1 MLTNLLIGLPGH
13 RPGGLALTLLL
24 GVGSAVV
31 ALLFGLVYATACV
44 ALPRASFPLQAA
56 MAFIR
61 GIPLLIL
68 VFMAGAGTPLPLVLA
83 GFMALCM
90 YSLCHVGEILR
101 GFLNSYPKLLRNQ
114 ARLTGLSLPAEWFI
128 LRIPWTLR
136 RSLAA
141 LGTHWIS
148 LYKDT
153 GALTVLAIG
162 ELTSIVQLLSE
173 TASTEEWIRILAT
186 AAALYLVTS
195 LTIAAALRI
204 LMRKVSI

>member
-1 MLTNLLIGLPGH
+1 M
-13 RPGGLALTLLL
+13 AL
-24 GVGSAVV
+24 V
-31 ALLFGLVYATACV
+31 
-44 ALPRASFPLQAA
+44 
-56 MAFIR
+56 R

-83 GFMALCM
+83 GFLALCL

-101 GFLNSYPKLLRNQ
+101 GFLGSYPRLLRDQ
-114 ARLTGLSLPAEWFI
+114 ARLTGLSLPAEWFV
-128 LRIPWTLR
+128 LRVPWALR

-162 ELTSIVQLLSE
+162 ELTTIVNLLSQ
-173 TASTEEWIRILAT
+173 TVSTERWLGILAS
-186 AAALYLVTS
+186 AAALYL
-195 LTIAAALRI
+195 AAALVIAATLRL
-204 LMRKVSI
+204 LMRKFAI